1 MLKRADFPKG
11 FQFGSATSAYQIEG
25 HAFGGAGATH
35 WDRFARSGGVV
46 NNQNGDIAC
55 DHYHRFHQDLDLLQE
70 FDAYRFSTSWA
81 RVLPAGK
88 GEVNQAGLDFYDK
101 LVDAMLERN
110 LAPFLTLYHWELPD
124 RLALLGGW
132 TNPDIANWFGD
143 YVDIIMDRLGDRIAS
158 VATINEPWC
167 VTYLAHYL
175 GQHAPGLRD
184 SSATAK
190 AIHNVLLAH
199 GNATARL
206 RERGQKNLGIVL
218 NFEALVS
225 HSQTAS
231 DLDATRRYDAIIN
244 RMFIEPLMTGNYPS
258 EILHEFGQHL
268 PSGWQSDMDLI
279 RQPLDWLG
287 VNYYTRQTIAA
298 DPEGSWPHCKSMATT
313 GPKTQMGWDIYPE
326 GLYETLVRLKQDY
339 TKTLPIYVTENGMAR
354 ADSLVNN
361 TINDIER
368 LNYLSVHLYQVH
380 RAIDEGVDV
389 RGYFYWSLLD
399 NFEWALGYEKRFG
412 LIHVD
417 FETQKRTPKNS
428 YLALIDAIK

>member
-279 RQPLDWLG
+279 RQPIDWLG

-361 TINDIER
+361 AINDIER
-368 LNYLSVHLYQVH
+368 LNYLSDHLYQVH

>member
-279 RQPLDWLG
+279 RQPIDWLG

-368 LNYLSVHLYQVH
+368 LNYLSDHLYQVH